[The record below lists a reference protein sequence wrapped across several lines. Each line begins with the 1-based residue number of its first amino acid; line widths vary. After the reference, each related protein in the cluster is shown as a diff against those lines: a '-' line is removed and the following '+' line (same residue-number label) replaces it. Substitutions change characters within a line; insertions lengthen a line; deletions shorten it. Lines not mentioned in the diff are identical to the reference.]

1 MNTELGKVVENLKA
15 AQGRLQNLVKNKG
28 WIDEARKYA
37 EKQGKEVKKLLSA
50 DVGKVRTFLERERK
64 ELERFQKSLPGE
76 VNKLR
81 KLVVSQRKEFESL
94 LKKVKKATKKGGKVS
109 KKAAPHKKVAK
120 VTKKG
125 KSSAGASASAA
136 N

>member
-1 MNTELGKVVENLKA
+1 MNTELSKVVENLKA
-15 AQGRLQNLVKNKG
+15 AQGRLQSLVKNKG

-50 DVGKVRTFLERERK
+50 DVGKVRTFLETERK
-64 ELERFQKSLPGE
+64 ELARFQKSLPAE

-81 KLVVSQRKEFESL
+81 KLVVAQRKEFETL
-94 LKKVKKATKKGGKVS
+94 LKKVKKAAKAGGKPA
-109 KKAAPHKKVAK
+109 KKAAPRKKVAK
-120 VTKKG
+120 TSSKKA
-125 KSSAGASASAA
+125 KSSTHAASSA